1 MDFMKSRVLEIKV
14 KQNGTDIANQI
25 FCELIKLFHTVRRLI
40 YGKEE
45 MIVDE
50 LTVEAFEIEDK
61 ELLIDEIMN
70 KYGQEILQLVYSYV
84 NNKEIAEDVTQDI
97 FVKCYK
103 SLHTYKGKSNVKTWL
118 WRIAINQ
125 CKDYVKSWY
134 NKKVIVTEDEA
145 AYIGVQNDSVEQTVI
160 QNAEDRELASA
171 VMNLPIK
178 YREVIYLFYYEEL
191 SIKEIAIV
199 IDVKE
204 NTIKTRLKKAKELLK
219 KGLEE

>member
-1 MDFMKSRVLEIKV
+1 M
-14 KQNGTDIANQI
+14 
-25 FCELIKLFHTVRRLI
+25 
-40 YGKEE
+40 
-45 MIVDE
+45 DE

-61 ELLIDEIMN
+61 ELFIDEIMN
-70 KYGQEILQLVYSYV
+70 KYGQEVLQLVYSYV
-84 NNKEIAEDVTQDI
+84 NNKEIAEDLTQDI

-103 SLHTYKGKSNVKTWL
+103 SLHTYKGKLNVKTWL

-125 CKDYVKSWY
+125 CKDYIKSWY

-145 AYIGVQNDSVEQTVI
+145 AYIGVQNDSVEQAVI
-160 QNAEDRELASA
+160 QNAKDRELASA

-178 YREVIYLFYYEEL
+178 YREVIYLFYYKEL

-199 IDVKE
+199 IEVKE

>member
-1 MDFMKSRVLEIKV
+1 MKLRVNKTVRTLPTEFFHK
-14 KQNGTDIANQI
+14 
-25 FCELIKLFHTVRRLI
+25 FIKLFYTVRRLI

-70 KYGQEILQLVYSYV
+70 KYGQEVLQLVYSYV

-125 CKDYVKSWY
+125 CKDYIKSWY
-134 NKKVIVTEDEA
+134 NKKVIVTEDDS
-145 AYIGVQNDSVEQTVI
+145 AYMGVQNDSVEQTVI